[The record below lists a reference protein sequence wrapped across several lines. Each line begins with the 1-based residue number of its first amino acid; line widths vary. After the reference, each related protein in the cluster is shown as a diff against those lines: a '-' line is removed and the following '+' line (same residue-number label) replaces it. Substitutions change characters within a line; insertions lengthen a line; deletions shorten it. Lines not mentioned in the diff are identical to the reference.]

1 MKIYIAGT
9 FEDQKALRGES
20 DALWQLGHEVVS
32 TWLNETKRSKYLTE
46 DEQNKKLALK
56 DVVESCIADC
66 IILDNRQRSSGKNT
80 EWGVGIHSFHHKLLW
95 IVGRRTAVFHSLA
108 DKHFDTWQDVFD
120 YLRQYKE
127 IYK

>member
-9 FEDQKALRGES
+9 FEDQKSLRAQA
-20 DALWQLGHEVVS
+20 DVLWGMGHEVVS
-32 TWLNETKRSKYLTE
+32 SWLNETRRSKYLTE

-56 DVVESCIADC
+56 DIVESCVADC

-80 EWGVGIHSFHHKLLW
+80 EWGVGIYSFHHKLLW
-95 IVGRRTAVFHSLA
+95 IVYGCTAVFHSLA
-108 DKHFDTWQDVFD
+108 DRHFDEWEDVFA